1 MELLAKLQFKDG
13 MKACSSRV
21 PEDLLLEF
29 QNIEILENTGQKDGD
44 ENLSFFLAFVRN
56 PAEVEAAFEKAKA
69 LLKEDALLWFC
80 YPKKSSGMYTG
91 EISRDHGWEHL
102 FQNDLLPV
110 RIVSLN
116 EDWSALRFRHRDHIS
131 KITRKF

>member
-13 MKACSSRV
+13 MRACSSRV

-29 QNIEILENTGQKDGD
+29 QNIEILENTGQRDGD
-44 ENLSFFLAFVRN
+44 EKFSFFLAFVRN
-56 PAEVEAAFEKAKA
+56 PAEVELAYENAKA

-80 YPKKSSGMYTG
+80 YPKKSSVLYSG
-91 EISRDHGWEHL
+91 EISRDYGWEHL

-110 RIVSLN
+110 RIVSVSD
-116 EDWSALRFRHRDHIS
+116 DWSALRFRHRDRIS